1 MTSKNRVIVHLF
13 YTTEKGAIL
22 KTVKSFL
29 LFDVVYD
36 DIPGTI
42 DKIVTLFYSTSD
54 YHEIKTITGVKDE
67 IYVNGALI

>member
-13 YTTEKGAIL
+13 FTTEKGL
-22 KTVKSFL
+22 VQKRVKSFL
-29 LFDVVYD
+29 LFDVAYD

-42 DKIVTLFYSTSD
+42 DKIVTLFYSTFD

-67 IYVNGALI
+67 IYVNGKLI